1 MAHNVGDVTFV
12 FWCHKNFTSSRAFGE
27 TSDASAVTPAH
38 PVSRCSPPKVVILR
52 PRWWVAA
59 ARSPEAT
66 FTPTSLR
73 SACASQET
81 TLVLVKPE
89 GIEAGVVGKCVSK
102 FEEKGYKLKK
112 LKKVAVSQVTAE
124 AHYGEAGAAS
134 AAITSKDCVAMVW
147 SGPGCIAGVLNL
159 VGDADPAKAA
169 PGSLRGDLA
178 VSAERNLVEAASS
191 KEEAARLIKLWLPPV
206 DVRGALPTIKKGKIS
221 DMLKEWTSKTDQP
234 FISFEYFPPRTP
246 EQVEKL
252 HKTIAYMGK
261 QDPLFMDFTW
271 GAGGTTSELTL
282 DLSKQSQTQHQIMVN
297 MHLTCTNQVKEKC
310 DFGLNGAK
318 AAGICNIVAL
328 RGDPPKGQEK
338 WVATEGGFN
347 CALDLVAYMR
357 QNHGDYFSI
366 QARTRLDP

>member
-1 MAHNVGDVTFV
+1 M
-12 FWCHKNFTSSRAFGE
+12 
-27 TSDASAVTPAH
+27 
-38 PVSRCSPPKVVILR
+38 
-52 PRWWVAA
+52 
-59 ARSPEAT
+59 
-66 FTPTSLR
+66 
-73 SACASQET
+73 
-81 TLVLVKPE
+81 KPE
-89 GIEAGVVGKCVSK
+89 GIEGGVVGKCISK
-102 FEEKGYKLKK
+102 LEEKGYKLKK

-147 SGPGCIAGVLNL
+147 SGPACIAGVLNL

-178 VSAERNLVEAASS
+178 VTPERNLIEAAAS

-206 DVRGALPTIKKGKIS
+206 DIRGALPTITKGKIC

-252 HKTIAYMGK
+252 HKTIAVMGK

-282 DLSKQSQTQHQIMVN
+282 NLSRDSQTQHNIMVN
-297 MHLTCTNQVKEKC
+297 MHLTCTNQEKAAC
-310 DFGLNGAK
+310 DFGLDGAK
-318 AAGICNIVAL
+318 AAVRRPAAL
-328 RGDPPKGQEK
+328 NRTGAHCPRPALAALPAPVPETCAAALSRRTS
-338 WVATEGGFN
+338 ATSSP
-347 CALDLVAYMR
+347 CVVTR
-357 QNHGDYFSI
+357 PR
-366 QARTRLDP
+366 ARRSGR

>member
-1 MAHNVGDVTFV
+1 M
-12 FWCHKNFTSSRAFGE
+12 
-27 TSDASAVTPAH
+27 
-38 PVSRCSPPKVVILR
+38 
-52 PRWWVAA
+52 
-59 ARSPEAT
+59 
-66 FTPTSLR
+66 
-73 SACASQET
+73 
-81 TLVLVKPE
+81 KPE
-89 GIEAGVVGKCVSK
+89 GIEGGVVGKCISK
-102 FEEKGYKLKK
+102 LEEKGYKLKK

-134 AAITSKDCVAMVW
+134 AAITSKDVVAMVW
-147 SGPGCIAGVLNL
+147 SGPACIAGVLNL

-178 VSAERNLVEAASS
+178 VTPERNLVEAAAS
-191 KEEAARLIKLWLPPV
+191 KEEATRLIKLWLPPV
-206 DVRGALPTIKKGKIS
+206 DVRGALPTIKKGKIC

-252 HKTIAYMGK
+252 HKTIAFMGK

-282 DLSKQSQTQHQIMVN
+282 DLSKASQTQHNIMVN

-310 DFGLNGAK
+310 DYGLNGAK
-318 AAGICNIVAL
+318 AADICNIVAL

-347 CALDLVAYMR
+347 CALDLVTYMR
-357 QNHGDYFSI
+357 QSHGNYFSI
-366 QARTRLDP
+366 QARTRRHSRRPSHVGRGALEP